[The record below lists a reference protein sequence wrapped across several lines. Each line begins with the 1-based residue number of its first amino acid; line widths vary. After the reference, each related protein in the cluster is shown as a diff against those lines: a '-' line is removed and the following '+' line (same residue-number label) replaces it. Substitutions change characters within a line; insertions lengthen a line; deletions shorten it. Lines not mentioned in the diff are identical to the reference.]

1 MPDENADSRGN
12 PIVADVTAAQE
23 ILSQLNAA
31 IVEAQAKL
39 VEINNAATQAVT
51 AITQITDQQAVIA
64 SKSEHIQNAQDHA
77 DKVRADLDRV
87 LTSTTQQMTEAE
99 GLKAR
104 SQSAADIS
112 AALLAEVR
120 AAKSTLDTEVAA
132 AVAAR
137 KLAEQSTDA
146 TKGLADKAVALEQG
160 VRDYE
165 IRLADLEKRCAGHLK
180 EILGLLPGAT
190 TAGLAHAF
198 NDRRQ
203 TFLKPQN
210 RWQWLFIGSVGM
222 IVIIAVTGLWQVY
235 KSGTGLTFTQLML
248 LWLARLPVAGALVWL
263 AMHASHEAAL
273 AKRLEEDYG
282 YKAVIASSFLGF
294 HKQMSELGE
303 AVTTNQPLSK
313 LCSDTLTTIA
323 SPPGRIYG
331 GHKLTVSPV
340 DELKSATVV
349 ATQAVVA
356 AKTPP
361 KA

>member
-1 MPDENADSRGN
+1 MPDENSDSRDN
-12 PIVADVTAAQE
+12 PIGADVTAAQE

-137 KLAEQSTDA
+137 KLAEQSTD
-146 TKGLADKAVALEQG
+146 
-160 VRDYE
+160 
-165 IRLADLEKRCAGHLK
+165 
-180 EILGLLPGAT
+180 
-190 TAGLAHAF
+190 
-198 NDRRQ
+198 
-203 TFLKPQN
+203 
-210 RWQWLFIGSVGM
+210 
-222 IVIIAVTGLWQVY
+222 
-235 KSGTGLTFTQLML
+235 
-248 LWLARLPVAGALVWL
+248 
-263 AMHASHEAAL
+263 
-273 AKRLEEDYG
+273 
-282 YKAVIASSFLGF
+282 
-294 HKQMSELGE
+294 
-303 AVTTNQPLSK
+303 
-313 LCSDTLTTIA
+313 
-323 SPPGRIYG
+323 
-331 GHKLTVSPV
+331 
-340 DELKSATVV
+340 
-349 ATQAVVA
+349 
-356 AKTPP
+356 
-361 KA
+361 